1 MAEYLVA
8 ALYKFVHLPNFRD
21 MREPLL
27 EHCEREGVKGTLL
40 LAEEGINGTIA
51 GTETGIRSVLAGL
64 HADPRL
70 ADLIHKESWAPR
82 MPFYRMKV
90 KLKREIVT
98 MGVPNIHAATMAG
111 TYVKPE
117 DWNTLISDPEV
128 VLVDTRN
135 DYEYQI
141 GTFEGAINPE
151 TISFTEF
158 PGWIQQQREE
168 GGVLHNKRKVAMF
181 CTGGIRCEKSTAY
194 MRSLGYD
201 EVYHLEGGILKY
213 LETMPQEG
221 SLWKGDCFVF
231 DERVSVRHGLEPGEY
246 EFCRACRMPLDAQ
259 DKASE
264 HFIEGVSCHH
274 CHDKHTEEQKQRF
287 AERQKQ
293 VELARQRAERHI
305 GVKVELKKEAKAR
318 ALAEAQARREARLAK
333 RRAEAAQAAQAAAGA
348 DGAAQAGN

>member
-1 MAEYLVA
+1 MAEFLVA
-8 ALYKFVHLPNFRD
+8 ALYKFVHLPDFREL
-21 MREPLL
+21 RAPLL
-27 EHCEREGVKGTLL
+27 EHCEAHGVKGTLL

-51 GTETGIRSVLAGL
+51 GPEAGIRAVLARL

-70 ADLIHKESWAPR
+70 ADLVHKESWAPR

-111 TYVKPE
+111 IYVKPE
-117 DWNTLISDPEV
+117 DWNDLISDPDV
-128 VLVDTRN
+128 VVVDTRN
-135 DYEYQI
+135 DYEYRI

-151 TISFTEF
+151 TRSFTEF
-158 PGWIQQQREE
+158 PDWIRQQREE
-168 GGVLHNKRKVAMF
+168 GGVLHGKRRVAMF

-213 LETMPQEG
+213 LETVPEEK
-221 SLWKGDCFVF
+221 SRWKGECFVF
-231 DERVSVRHGLEPGEY
+231 DERVSVRHGLVPGGY
-246 EFCRACRMPLDAQ
+246 EFCRACRMPLSKE

-264 HFIEGVSCHH
+264 HFVEGVSCPH
-274 CHDKHTEEQKQRF
+274 CHDRHTEEQKRRF
-287 AERQKQ
+287 AERQRQ

-305 GVKVELKKEAKAR
+305 GVRVELKKEAKAR
-318 ALAEAQARREARLAK
+318 ALAEARARREARLAE
-333 RRAEAAQAAQAAAGA
+333 RRARDAAA
-348 DGAAQAGN
+348 AAASDAGR

>member
-1 MAEYLVA
+1 MADFLVA
-8 ALYKFVHLPNFRD
+8 ALYKFVHLPDFRAL
-21 MREPLL
+21 REPLL
-27 EHCEREGVKGTLL
+27 AQCEANGVKGTLL

-51 GTETGIRSVLAGL
+51 GPEAGIRSVLAWL

-70 ADLIHKESWAPR
+70 ADLVHKESLAPR

-111 TYVKPE
+111 IYVKPE
-117 DWNTLISDPEV
+117 DWNALISDPEV
-128 VLVDTRN
+128 VVVDTRN

-141 GTFEGAINPE
+141 GTFERAVNPE
-151 TISFTEF
+151 TASFTEF
-158 PGWIQQQREE
+158 PDWIQAQRAE
-168 GGVLHNKRKVAMF
+168 GGALHNKRKVAMF

-213 LETMPQEG
+213 LETMPEHG

-231 DERVSVRHGLEPGEY
+231 DERVSVRHGLEPGDY
-246 EFCRACRMPLDAQ
+246 EFCRACRMPLDASA
-259 DKASE
+259 KASE
-264 HFIEGVSCHH
+264 HFVEGVSCHH
-274 CHDKHTEEQKQRF
+274 CHDKHTAEQKARF
-287 AERQKQ
+287 AERQRQ

-318 ALAEAQARREARLAK
+318 ALADAQARREARLAQ
-333 RRAEAAQAAQAAAGA
+333 RQAEAELRAAQAAAGA
-348 DGAAQAGN
+348 PIAQG